1 MKSPKSVLH
10 KCQKPH
16 SSMSIWLHFDPNLG
30 HLTVKSSLPPKTMR
44 HIASKTFLFINFWK
58 KIFRKRKIPIFLHTP
73 FQNFLK
79 FLFRIIF
86 VYLFA
91 SEILGIVP
99 CVKFSC
105 NFRSF
110 CFYFICHL
118 PHPKKI
124 HGQKRNVY
132 HQISGSRELFPW
144 KFSQGFLSMLAWKIT
159 EKTIENFP
167 GPPKYDY
174 KHWANLL
181 PPIRIKTDI
190 SKNLY
195 LEIRH
200 TADW

>member
-44 HIASKTFLFINFWK
+44 HIASKAFLFIKFQK
-58 KIFRKRKIPIFLHTP
+58 SHYIYFEKKIPIFLHNS
-73 FQNFLK
+73 FRNSLK

-86 VYLFA
+86 IFLV
-91 SEILGIVP
+91 SETLGIVP
-99 CVKFSC
+99 CVQFSC

-110 CFYFICHL
+110 CFDFICHL

-132 HQISGSRELFPW
+132 HQISRLGI
-144 KFSQGFLSMLAWKIT
+144 FSCLC
-159 EKTIENFP
+159 
-167 GPPKYDY
+167 
-174 KHWANLL
+174 
-181 PPIRIKTDI
+181 
-190 SKNLY
+190 
-195 LEIRH
+195 
-200 TADW
+200 